1 MLMNFM
7 PSAFVRGAM
16 TALAVAAF
24 LAPPAL
30 AQEQSSFEP
39 EKVDAIEEIVRQYLL
54 EHPEV
59 VIDAIREYQ
68 ERERIAQE
76 EGKSEAL
83 EANLAQLWS
92 DPDSP
97 ILGNPDGDVV
107 LVEFFDYRCPYCKVT
122 APRLQALIKE
132 DPNLKVIMKEF
143 PILSPQSLEGAKAAI
158 AAAKQ
163 GKYEDFHFALM
174 QNPGDLGERHL
185 RRIAKQVGAD
195 PDLLIEEMA
204 SVEIAQAIE
213 RNRSLGRA
221 IGVTG
226 TPAMF
231 IGRTLIPGAVEL
243 DRLRELVAATRRE
256 AS

>member
-16 TALAVAAF
+16 TALAVATF

-59 VIDAIREYQ
+59 VIDAIRQ
-68 ERERIAQE
+68 
-76 EGKSEAL
+76 SL
-83 EANLAQLWS
+83 EANLVVLWS

-163 GKYEDFHFALM
+163 GMYEDFHFALM
-174 QNPGDLGERHL
+174 ENPGDLGERHL